1 MTRGRARDATD
12 RPDGRLVSRET
23 AWLLPVVLPVTF
35 AGTVVATVALVLIA
49 SDPPSLATA
58 GGLLALFAA
67 AAFVEAFPIPIEPDH
82 ARESETSLANVFI
95 VGTAVVY
102 GWEEAAILAF
112 ATMLLIECLRRR
124 QQPARAGFNSALYAL
139 AAAAAGGAASL
150 VSGDG
155 LLALLVAAAL
165 GSVAFYAVNI
175 GLLAV
180 VIARVGRE
188 PYADVLHRYLVW
200 TAIPFLIMA
209 SVTLMLAV
217 LWERSPFLAGALAG
231 PLIAIAL
238 YQRSVHQAVEAM
250 RLAATDPLTGLGNHG
265 GFHTRLEELLD
276 EARAADSPLALILLD
291 VDEFKLVNDTFGHPM
306 GDRVLAQVAREL
318 RRGEEAFRLGGDEFA
333 ILLPDSD
340 EAEALAA
347 AGALVQRLDEMRFEH
362 GDALTVSA
370 GVAVFPRHAAARGE
384 LVAAADRALYDAKE
398 TAKGSAR
405 AYTPASLEIGELR
418 RLAALPDR
426 EARLRAAASLAYAV
440 DARDAYTGSH
450 SHSVGELAGRLAA
463 ELGLPAPEVELVRLA
478 GRLHD
483 LGKLAIPEEILRK
496 PGPLDDAERRVL
508 ERHPQI
514 GFLMLSSLGVEPVA
528 TWVRH
533 HHERW
538 DGGGYPEGLAA
549 TAIPLGAR
557 IVFVADAWDA
567 MTTER
572 VYGERRTEAEA
583 LREVERVA
591 GTQFDPTV
599 VAALR
604 AVVSEPA
611 LAPTGT
617 QVV

>member
-1 MTRGRARDATD
+1 MTD
-12 RPDGRLVSRET
+12 RPHRGIVSRET

-35 AGTVVATVALVLIA
+35 AGAGLATAALVLLA
-49 SDPPSLATA
+49 SDPPSLTTIA
-58 GGLLALFAA
+58 GLFALFAA
-67 AAFVEAFPIPIEPDH
+67 AAFVEAFPIPIEADH

-95 VGTAVVY
+95 VGTAVIY
-102 GWEEAAILAF
+102 GWEAAAILAF
-112 ATMLLIECLRRR
+112 ATMLVIDSARRR

-139 AAAAAGGAASL
+139 AGAAAGGTASL
-150 VSGDG
+150 VSGDDLLD
-155 LLALLVAAAL
+155 LLAAATL
-165 GSVAFYAVNI
+165 GSVAFYVVNI

-188 PYADVLHRYLVW
+188 RYRDVVRRYLVW
-200 TAIPFLIMA
+200 TGVPFLIMA
-209 SVTLMLAV
+209 SVTVMLAV

-238 YQRSVHQAVEAM
+238 YQRSVHRAVEAM

-265 GFHTRLEELLD
+265 GFHTRLDELLE
-276 EARAADSPLALILLD
+276 EARATGSTLGLVALD
-291 VDEFKLVNDTFGHPM
+291 VDDFKRINDTFGHPM
-306 GDRVLAQVAREL
+306 GDRVLAQLAREI
-318 RRGEEAFRLGGDEFA
+318 RRAEEAFRIGGDEFA
-333 ILLPDSD
+333 IVLPGAE
-340 EAEALAA
+340 EAEGLAT
-347 AGALVQRLDEMRFEH
+347 AGALVQRLCETKFEH
-362 GDALTVSA
+362 GEAITVSA
-370 GVAVFPRHAAARGE
+370 GVAVFPRHASTRGE

-426 EARLRAAASLAYAV
+426 DARLRAAASLAYAV

-450 SHSVGELAGRLAA
+450 SHSVGELAGRVAA
-463 ELGLPAPEVELVRLA
+463 ELGLPIGEVELVRLA

-496 PGPLDDAERRVL
+496 PGPLDDAERLVL

-514 GFLMLSSLGVEPVA
+514 GYLMLRSLGVEPVA

-538 DGGGYPEGLAA
+538 DGGGYPDGLRG
-549 TAIPLGAR
+549 TTIPLGAR

-567 MTTER
+567 MMTER
-572 VYGERRTEAEA
+572 VYGTRRTEAEA
-583 LREVERVA
+583 LRECDRVT
-591 GTQFDPTV
+591 GTQFDPAV

-604 AVVSEPA
+604 SVLGQPS

-617 QVV
+617 QAF

>member
-1 MTRGRARDATD
+1 MTRARASEATD
-12 RPDGRLVSRET
+12 RPDAGLVSRET
-23 AWLLPVVLPVTF
+23 AWLLPIVLPVTF
-35 AGTVVATVALVLIA
+35 AGATVATAAVVLLA
-49 SDPPSLATA
+49 SDPPGLSTVA
-58 GGLLALFAA
+58 GLLALFAA
-67 AAFVEAFPIPIEPDH
+67 AAFVEAFPIPIEADH

-95 VGTAVVY
+95 VGSGVIY
-102 GWEEAAILAF
+102 GWEAAAVLAF

-124 QQPARAGFNSALYAL
+124 QQPARAGFNSALYTL
-139 AAAAAGGAASL
+139 AAAGAGFASAL
-150 VSGDG
+150 TPGDELLE
-155 LLALLVAAAL
+155 LLAAAAL
-165 GSVAFYAVNI
+165 GSLAFYVLNI
-175 GLLAV
+175 GLLAAI
-180 VIARVGRE
+180 IARVSRE
-188 PYADVLHRYLVW
+188 PYGGVLKRYLMW
-200 TAIPFLIMA
+200 TAVPFLIMA

-238 YQRSVHQAVEAM
+238 YQRSVHRAVEAL

-265 GFHTRLEELLD
+265 GFHTRVDELLEQAR
-276 EARAADSPLALILLD
+276 EAESSLALVLLD
-291 VDEFKLVNDTFGHPM
+291 VDDFKRINDTHGHPT
-306 GDRVLAQVAREL
+306 GDRVLAGLAREL
-318 RRGEEAFRLGGDEFA
+318 RRGDEAFRLGGDEFA
-333 ILLPDSD
+333 LVLPGAG
-340 EAEALAA
+340 ETEALAS
-347 AGALVQRLDEMRFEH
+347 AGALVQRLGETAFEH
-362 GDALTVSA
+362 GEPLTVSA
-370 GVAVFPRHAAARGE
+370 GIAVFPRHASARGE

-405 AYTPASLEIGELR
+405 AYTPASLEVGELR
-418 RLAALPDR
+418 RLASLPDR
-426 EARLRAAASLAYAV
+426 EARLRAAASLAHAV

-450 SHSVGELAGRLAA
+450 SHSVGELAGRLAR
-463 ELGLPAPEVELVRLA
+463 ELELPAPEVELVRLA

-496 PGPLDDAERRVL
+496 PGPLDDAERLVL

-514 GFLMLSSLGVEPVA
+514 GFLMLRSLGVEPVA

-538 DGGGYPEGLAA
+538 DGSGYPEGRAA

-591 GTQFDPTV
+591 GTQFDPAV

-604 AVVSEPA
+604 AVVGEPA
-611 LAPTGT
+611 LAATGT
-617 QVV
+617 QAI

>member
-1 MTRGRARDATD
+1 VTD
-12 RPDGRLVSRET
+12 RPESGAVSRET

-35 AGTVVATVALVLIA
+35 AGAAVTTAAVALLA
-49 SDPPSLATA
+49 SDPPGLATV
-58 GGLLALFAA
+58 GGLFALFAA
-67 AAFVEAFPIPIEPDH
+67 AAFVEAFPVPIEADH

-95 VGTAVVY
+95 VGTAVIY
-102 GWEEAAILAF
+102 GWAAAAILAF
-112 ATMLLIECLRRR
+112 ATMLVIESVRRR
-124 QQPARAGFNSALYAL
+124 QQPARAAFNSALYAL
-139 AAAAAGGAASL
+139 AAAAAGGAAWI
-150 VSGDG
+150 VEGDDLLH
-155 LLALLVAAAL
+155 LLAAAAL
-165 GSVAFYAVNI
+165 GSIAFYVVNI

-188 PYADVLHRYLVW
+188 RYTSVLRRYLVW
-200 TAIPFLIMA
+200 TAVPFLIMA

-217 LWERSPFLAGALAG
+217 LWDRSPFLAGALAG

-238 YQRSVHQAVEAM
+238 YQRSVHRAVEAM

-265 GFHTRLEELLD
+265 GFHTRLEELLG
-276 EARAADSPLALILLD
+276 ESRETGSPVALVLMD

-318 RRGEEAFRLGGDEFA
+318 RRGDEAFRIGGDEFA
-333 ILLPDSD
+333 LLLPGAE
-340 EAEALAA
+340 EAEALEA
-347 AGALVQRLDEMRFEH
+347 AGALVQRLCETTFEH
-362 GDALTVSA
+362 GEMLTVSA
-370 GVAVFPRHAAARGE
+370 GVALFPAHATGRTE

-426 EARLRAAASLAYAV
+426 DARLRAAASLAYAV

-450 SHSVGELAGRLAA
+450 SHSVGELAGRLATQ
-463 ELGLPAPEVELVRLA
+463 LGLPQDEVDLVRLA

-496 PGPLDDAERRVL
+496 PGPLDDAEWLVL

-514 GFLMLSSLGVEPVA
+514 GYLMLRSLGVEPVA

-538 DGGGYPEGLAA
+538 DGGGYPEGLAGA
-549 TAIPLGAR
+549 AIPLGAR

-572 VYGERRTEAEA
+572 VYGERRSETDALQEA
-583 LREVERVA
+583 ERVA
-591 GTQFDPTV
+591 GNQFDPVV

-604 AVVSEPA
+604 AVVAETR
-611 LAPTGT
+611 LAATAT
-617 QVV
+617 L

>member
-1 MTRGRARDATD
+1 MSGR
-12 RPDGRLVSRET
+12 PCLGSVSRET

-35 AGTVVATVALVLIA
+35 AGAAVATSALALLA
-49 SDPPSLATA
+49 SDPPGPSTA
-58 GGLLALFAA
+58 AGLLALFAA
-67 AAFVEAFPIPIEPDH
+67 AAFVEAFPVPIEADQ

-95 VGTAVVY
+95 VGTAVIY
-102 GWEEAAILAF
+102 GWEAAAILVF

-150 VSGDG
+150 FSRDDLVS
-155 LLALLVAAAL
+155 LLAAAAL
-165 GSVAFYAVNI
+165 GSIAFYVVKI
-175 GLLAV
+175 GLLGA

-188 PYADVLHRYLVW
+188 RYGAVLRRYVVW
-200 TAIPFLIMA
+200 TTVPFLIMG
-209 SVTLMLAV
+209 SVTLMLAI

-238 YQRSVHQAVEAM
+238 YQRSVHRAVEAM

-265 GFHTRLEELLD
+265 GFHTRLDELLE
-276 EARAADSPLALILLD
+276 EARVEGKPVALVLIDL
-291 VDEFKLVNDTFGHPM
+291 DEFKHVNDTFGHPT
-306 GDRVLAQVAREL
+306 GDRVLAQVAGEL

-333 ILLPDSD
+333 IVLPGADK
-340 EAEALAA
+340 AEGLAA
-347 AGALVQRLDEMRFEH
+347 AGALVQRLGERTFEH
-362 GDALTVSA
+362 GGKLTVSA
-370 GVAVFPRHAAARGE
+370 GVAIFPRHATARAE

-405 AYTPASLEIGELR
+405 AYRPASLEIGELR
-418 RLAALPDR
+418 RLASLPDR

-450 SHSVGELAGRLAA
+450 SHSVGD
-463 ELGLPAPEVELVRLA
+463 LA

-496 PGPLDDAERRVL
+496 PGPLDDAERLVL
-508 ERHPQI
+508 ERHPHI
-514 GFLMLSSLGVEPVA
+514 GYLMLRSLGVEPVA

-538 DGGGYPEGLAA
+538 DGSGYPDGLEG

-572 VYGERRTEAEA
+572 VYGERRSEAEA
-583 LREVERVA
+583 LRECERVA
-591 GTQFDPTV
+591 GAQLDPV
-599 VAALR
+599 VVEALR
-604 AVVSEPA
+604 AIATERA
-611 LAPTGT
+611 LAATAT
-617 QVV
+617 ETAQA